1 MVDIVAPMAGSA
13 HSSAKECF
21 RQRIRYGRRPGD
33 ADAST
38 SDGPSEFGGALEV
51 VSRSKDHQFIEHG
64 CCFNRIIASGG
75 PTIGEQQ
82 CDATRR

>member
-21 RQRIRYGRRPGD
+21 SQRIRYRGRPGD
-33 ADAST
+33 ADASA
-38 SDGPSEFGGALEV
+38 SDGPSEFDGALEV
-51 VSRSKDHQFIEHG
+51 VRGSKDHQFIEHG

-75 PTIGEQQ
+75 PTVGEQQ
-82 CDATRR
+82 RDAA